1 MMEEILTSNKD
12 IKHCLNSCC
21 KTTMTVTFSIFK
33 GSLIR
38 PLLDSPIRWSSVI
51 VSGKQ
56 CDRSALQ
63 RALFLRA
70 GNLTFYSKHLST
82 EQVPYSNGPNRSD
95 CLMVRFFNEV

>member
-1 MMEEILTSNKD
+1 
-12 IKHCLNSCC
+12 
-21 KTTMTVTFSIFK
+21 MTVTFSMFK

-63 RALFLRA
+63 RALFFRA
-70 GNLTFYSKHLST
+70 GNLTFYSKHMST
-82 EQVPYSNGPNRSD
+82 EQVPYSDGPNRSG
-95 CLMVRFFNEV
+95 CQMVRFFNEV